1 MAKEAHRQ
9 EMQRVGSTRRHKG
22 PEVPFGIRAI
32 ESGIEVDG
40 VWISR
45 SNTPAQSLPAT
56 PAPASPASG
65 PSIAPRPHPPKQED
79 SPDRSSS
86 ASNISRLDIPQPV
99 YGYPT
104 VNLRPS
110 GPSSTTLNS
119 SYERSKPGA
128 NSPISPG
135 PDLPDLTRVQ
145 QIRPTYQPRHSSQLR
160 YSNLY
165 TYDNDTVATTAALED
180 GELSSDQKTPD
191 GEFKLSYSR
200 VWSSTR
206 VACSTDIN
214 QNWMIQ
220 RRRKCR
226 GLSQARPTTVLF
238 LSATKWIRRQSF
250 RSGMHPV
257 ITLTGERQS
266 QMNPTFTTWGTN
278 ARSLSI
284 CQWFP
289 E

>member
-1 MAKEAHRQ
+1 MAFFAGSRWGNRRFLGLSGWECVIDPTQCLVLIGGCAKVLYSRWRLRQYTALIVAKEAHRQ
-9 EMQRVGSTRRHKG
+9 EMQRVGSSRRHKG

-65 PSIAPRPHPPKQED
+65 PSIAPRTYPPKPED

-104 VNLRPS
+104 VNLKPS
-110 GPSSTTLNS
+110 GPSSATLNS
-119 SYERSKPGA
+119 SYERLKPGTI
-128 NSPISPG
+128 SPIPPG
-135 PDLPDLTRVQ
+135 SDLPDLARVQ

-165 TYDNDTVATTAALED
+165 TYDNNTIATTAALED
-180 GELSSDQKTPD
+180 DDVSPDHKTPD
-191 GEFKLSYSR
+191 GECKTCYSR
-200 VWSSTR
+200 FWNIV
-206 VACSTDIN
+206 
-214 QNWMIQ
+214 
-220 RRRKCR
+220 
-226 GLSQARPTTVLF
+226 
-238 LSATKWIRRQSF
+238 
-250 RSGMHPV
+250 
-257 ITLTGERQS
+257 
-266 QMNPTFTTWGTN
+266 
-278 ARSLSI
+278 
-284 CQWFP
+284 
-289 E
+289 

>member
-1 MAKEAHRQ
+1 MLAVGCGKVLYSRWRLRKYTALIVAKEAHRQ
-9 EMQRVGSTRRHKG
+9 EMQRVGSSRRRKG

-65 PSIAPRPHPPKQED
+65 PSIAPRPPPLKQED

-99 YGYPT
+99 HGYPT

-110 GPSSTTLNS
+110 GPSSATLNS
-119 SYERSKPGA
+119 SFERLKPGA
-128 NSPISPG
+128 NSPIPPAS
-135 PDLPDLTRVQ
+135 DLPDLARVQ

-165 TYDNDTVATTAALED
+165 NYDNNTVATTAALED
-180 GELSSDQKTPD
+180 GVFSPARKTSD
-191 GEFKLSYSR
+191 GEFKPSCSR
-200 VWSSTR
+200 L
-206 VACSTDIN
+206 
-214 QNWMIQ
+214 
-220 RRRKCR
+220 
-226 GLSQARPTTVLF
+226 GEFSQ
-238 LSATKWIRRQSF
+238 
-250 RSGMHPV
+250 G
-257 ITLTGERQS
+257 
-266 QMNPTFTTWGTN
+266 
-278 ARSLSI
+278 SLVG
-284 CQWFP
+284 
-289 E
+289 